1 MRIGIPQSLLYYDFF
16 PYWETFFHGL
26 GYQCILSGKTTKAV
40 LDMGALACVQDSCIP
55 VKLYHGQV
63 LSLIDRC
70 DKVFIPRF
78 RSIKRREFICPKFI
92 GLPEMLRGAGVI
104 DDEKML
110 VIDVDGYKKSSER
123 HIGFLKYAMRAGKSK
138 SEAKKLINNCELN
151 QLKYKREQLRKLDE
165 IANSDVSVIG
175 IIGHPYIVYDSYIN
189 MELAEKLGREG
200 YGVIYPENIPFQ
212 NIDYECAKLPKRIF
226 LSYGRR
232 LFGSGMDIMRNRR
245 VDGLIFLTS
254 FGCGVDA
261 LIGELLEIYNNRY
274 FNIPYTTLV
283 IDEHTGQGGVKTRIE
298 AFLDMVGWRRINGI
312 DISPHGTDV
321 YSGKGIF

>member
-1 MRIGIPQSLLYYDFF
+1 
-16 PYWETFFHGL
+16 
-26 GYQCILSGKTTKAV
+26 
-40 LDMGALACVQDSCIP
+40 MGALACVQDSCIP

-138 SEAKKLINNCELN
+138 SEAKKVINNCELN

-175 IIGHPYIVYDSYIN
+175 IIGHPY
-189 MELAEKLGREG
+189 
-200 YGVIYPENIPFQ
+200 
-212 NIDYECAKLPKRIF
+212 
-226 LSYGRR
+226 
-232 LFGSGMDIMRNRR
+232 
-245 VDGLIFLTS
+245 
-254 FGCGVDA
+254 
-261 LIGELLEIYNNRY
+261 
-274 FNIPYTTLV
+274 
-283 IDEHTGQGGVKTRIE
+283 
-298 AFLDMVGWRRINGI
+298 
-312 DISPHGTDV
+312 
-321 YSGKGIF
+321 